1 MPSAA
6 RSSKPMPG
14 SIAPR
19 LLDWFAG
26 AARDLPWRRTT
37 DPYAI
42 WVSEV
47 MLQQTQVRTVI
58 GYWERW
64 MAELPD
70 LQSLAN
76 APTDS
81 VLKLWEGLGYY
92 SRARNLQRAARQI
105 VAEHQGVF
113 PRDPDRILALPGI
126 GRYTAGAIA
135 SSAFNLPTPILDGNV
150 MRVLTRLG
158 AIPGDPRQRET
169 NAVLWKEALELV
181 VAAAAL
187 APTRVRPPARP
198 IRLAGPCSQLNQ
210 ALMEL
215 GATVCKPANPDC
227 ANCPVSSSCQAFAL
241 GSPEDFPQKAARPV
255 VTPRILATVIWNH
268 RRRWLLH
275 RRSDD
280 SVNGGFWEF
289 PNIECGPVADPLSSL
304 ARWLGIGSDR
314 LEPLGQIR
322 HSITRYRFIQHLYC
336 LTGDEVITPPGG
348 EVRWVTRSELDSLPL
363 TGAHRRLVA
372 RYLTS

>member
-1 MPSAA
+1 
-6 RSSKPMPG
+6 MPG

-113 PRDPDRILALPGI
+113 PRDPDQILALPGI

-135 SSAFNLPTPILDGNV
+135 SSAFN
-150 MRVLTRLG
+150 
-158 AIPGDPRQRET
+158 
-169 NAVLWKEALELV
+169 
-181 VAAAAL
+181 
-187 APTRVRPPARP
+187 
-198 IRLAGPCSQLNQ
+198 
-210 ALMEL
+210 
-215 GATVCKPANPDC
+215 
-227 ANCPVSSSCQAFAL
+227 
-241 GSPEDFPQKAARPV
+241 
-255 VTPRILATVIWNH
+255 H
-268 RRRWLLH
+268 
-275 RRSDD
+275 
-280 SVNGGFWEF
+280 
-289 PNIECGPVADPLSSL
+289 
-304 ARWLGIGSDR
+304 
-314 LEPLGQIR
+314 
-322 HSITRYRFIQHLYC
+322 
-336 LTGDEVITPPGG
+336 
-348 EVRWVTRSELDSLPL
+348 
-363 TGAHRRLVA
+363 
-372 RYLTS
+372 